1 MRLSIPK
8 ASRPLVPTMSVEL
21 MAGKKIKGRKRHIV
35 VDTHGHLLGVT
46 VHAANLHDTASG
58 IFPVQYAATLYP
70 SVKRLCGDSGYRG
83 TFVTEVEEWNG
94 LPVDIVERKKEASW
108 HVLPKRWIV
117 ERTFAWLNG
126 SRRLS
131 KDYEIT
137 TSSAESMVMLSHIH
151 TLLKRL

>member
-1 MRLSIPK
+1 
-8 ASRPLVPTMSVEL
+8 

-83 TFVTEVEEWNG
+83 TFVAEVEEWNG
-94 LPVDIVERKKEASW
+94 LPVDIVERKKRSIMACAS
-108 HVLPKRWIV
+108 KKMDCGTNFCMV
-117 ERTFAWLNG
+117 ERLTAVKQ
-126 SRRLS
+126 RL
-131 KDYEIT
+131 
-137 TSSAESMVMLSHIH
+137 
-151 TLLKRL
+151 